1 MTPKHGHADDV
12 MKIMEDLLK
21 FYRSQPGFI
30 DGYTLRSADEIGD
43 VGRVTIWRTAADT
56 DAAAQTPH
64 VLSTRSDLL
73 PGVQTWAAEVGVLAT
88 ACLVFWLLIR
98 RGGASR
104 PQVGAPWPSSIRTFF
119 IALLL
124 GALGRELEFAE
135 TQGNGESDQAEEYF
149 ETKRIVRRRTW

>member
-1 MTPKHGHADDV
+1 MPHIRMSLMTPKHGHADDV
-12 MKIMEDLLK
+12 AQIMEDLLK

-73 PGVQTWAAEVGVLAT
+73 PLIAEDSHIERSFHADQPVGVM
-88 ACLVFWLLIR
+88 
-98 RGGASR
+98 
-104 PQVGAPWPSSIRTFF
+104 PSP
-119 IALLL
+119 AHE
-124 GALGRELEFAE
+124 A
-135 TQGNGESDQAEEYF
+135 
-149 ETKRIVRRRTW
+149 